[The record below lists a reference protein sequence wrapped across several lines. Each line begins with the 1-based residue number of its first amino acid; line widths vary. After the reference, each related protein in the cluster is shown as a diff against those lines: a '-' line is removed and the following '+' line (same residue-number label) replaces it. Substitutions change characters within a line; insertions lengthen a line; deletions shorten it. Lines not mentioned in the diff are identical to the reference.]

1 MVLAPHGLRIA
12 GMPDESVVEGGAA
25 VAVFSPSAV
34 GVFREPPHGSPR
46 NVVGATVTD
55 LEPHGHQVRVHTA
68 YLSAD
73 ITPAALAE
81 LAIVPGDEVV
91 LTVKASEVAIYPA

>member
-1 MVLAPHGLRIA
+1 M
-12 GMPDESVVEGGAA
+12 
-25 VAVFSPSAV
+25 
-34 GVFREPPHGSPR
+34 
-46 NVVGATVTD
+46 TD

-81 LAIVPGDEVV
+81 LGLAPGDDVV
-91 LTVKASEVAIYPA
+91 FTIKASEVAVYAAERPTATIIET